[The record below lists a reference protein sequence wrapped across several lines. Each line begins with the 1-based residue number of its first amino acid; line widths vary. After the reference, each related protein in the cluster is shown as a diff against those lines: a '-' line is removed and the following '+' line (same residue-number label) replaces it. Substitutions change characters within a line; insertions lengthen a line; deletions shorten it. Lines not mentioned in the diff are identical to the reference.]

1 MVEIAGEQ
9 VFVPGEGCS
18 EEVMASAGMCIA
30 SADLL
35 FSESTVEQVGH
46 FLCRLFCC
54 LDRDAKNWHVTS
66 HVTVPRSQMDC
77 DFHACFVLSGTF
89 L

>member
-1 MVEIAGEQ
+1 MVENAGEQ

-35 FSESTVEQVGH
+35 FSESTVEQV
-46 FLCRLFCC
+46 
-54 LDRDAKNWHVTS
+54 AISYV
-66 HVTVPRSQMDC
+66 
-77 DFHACFVLSGTF
+77 ACSVVLTGTQRTGM
-89 L
+89 